1 MSAVALALAAALAW
15 GAADFVA
22 GREARRVALLT
33 VLFVSQGAGL
43 VLALI
48 VVALRGEGPPAEP
61 FLLPAAASGVCG
73 MLGLAALYRG
83 LAVGAMSVVAPLAA
97 TGAAI
102 PVAAGLAMGERPSL
116 VQAAGLAVA
125 LAGVVMVSLEPRS
138 GGAAARVASGAGLGL
153 LAALA
158 LGLFFV
164 ALDRAS
170 EEDVLWAV
178 LVNRITSI
186 GLLTLAVL
194 VSRPALGH
202 ARGRMPALALVG
214 AFDIGANALLA
225 LASTKGLV
233 SVVGVLGSLYPV
245 VTVVLAAVLLR
256 ERVRPAQRAGA
267 AGALAGAALISAG

>member
-1 MSAVALALAAALAW
+1 MTAIALALAAALAW
-15 GAADFVA
+15 GLADFVA
-22 GREARRVALLT
+22 GREARRVALLS
-33 VLFVSQGAGL
+33 VLFLSQGAGL
-43 VLALI
+43 VLALF
-48 VVALRGEGPPAEP
+48 VVALRSEPPPGEA
-61 FLLPAAASGVCG
+61 FLLPAAVSGVCG

-102 PVAAGLAMGERPSL
+102 PVAVGVAAGERPSL
-116 VQAAGLAVA
+116 VQAAGLALA
-125 LAGVVMVSLEPRS
+125 LAGVVLVSLEPRAR
-138 GGAAARVASGAGLGL
+138 GAAGRVASGAGLGL

-170 EEDVLWAV
+170 EQDVLWAV
-178 LVNRITSI
+178 LVNRVTSVS
-186 GLLTLAVL
+186 LLVAAVL
-194 VSRPALGH
+194 VSRPDLRSAKG
-202 ARGRMPALALVG
+202 RGPALALVG
-214 AFDIGANALLA
+214 IFDIAANALLA

-267 AGALAGAALISAG
+267 AGALAGAALIGAG

>member
-1 MSAVALALAAALAW
+1 MSAIALALTAALAW
-15 GAADFVA
+15 GVADFVA
-22 GREARRVALLT
+22 GREARRVALLS
-33 VLFVSQGAGL
+33 VLVVSQGAGL
-43 VLALI
+43 ALALL
-48 VVALRGEGPPAEP
+48 VVALRLEPPPSAA
-61 FLLPAAASGVCG
+61 FLLPAALSGVCG

-102 PVAAGLAMGERPSL
+102 PVAVGVATGERPGL
-116 VQAAGLAVA
+116 VQAAGLAIA
-125 LAGVVMVSLEPRS
+125 LAGVVLVSLEPRAD
-138 GGAAARVASGAGLGL
+138 GVTRRVASGAGLGL

-178 LVNRITSI
+178 LVNRITSVS
-186 GLLTLAVL
+186 LLVTAVL
-194 VSRPALGH
+194 VSRPELRA
-202 ARGRMPALALVG
+202 ARSRAPALALVG
-214 AFDIGANALLA
+214 IFDIGANALLA

-256 ERVRPAQRAGA
+256 ERLRPAQRAGA
-267 AGALAGAALISAG
+267 AGALAGAALIGAG